1 MILFTDSMPPP
12 LPPTDKQHKTP
23 LTSMESLSIVC
34 SVTWWLQL
42 RRTGRVREEQSEP
55 PLIRSVKLR
64 LRGYGKPVDALE
76 QSQRLLQH
84 GALLET
90 KPPSHQPPD
99 PNLPLL
105 PPQHVSPPGGETGD
119 SGEILACF

>member
-1 MILFTDSMPPP
+1 
-12 LPPTDKQHKTP
+12 
-23 LTSMESLSIVC
+23 MESLSIVC

-84 GALLET
+84 GTLLET
-90 KPPSHQPPD
+90 KPSHQPPD